1 MNKNKEE
8 KIKIVNNLA
17 DCLAK
22 SKNIYFT
29 DIFGLNSEETSNLR
43 RLCFNQEVNLS
54 VVKNTLLKKAM
65 DTCEKDFSSFDD
77 LLKNNTTLMISNI
90 PNAPAKVI
98 KSFLEKAEFD
108 NNKSNKKL
116 LLKGGHVE
124 ESIYLGH
131 NQLDILV
138 LLKSKEELL
147 SDLIFLLTSPMN
159 NLLTAFTK
167 AAPTPGS
174 RPRPRPLA

>member
-43 RLCFNQEVNLS
+43 RLCFNQGVNLS

-65 DTCEKDFSSFDD
+65 DACEKDFSSFDD
-77 LLKNNTTLMISNI
+77 LASIIVDSSSN
-90 PNAPAKVI
+90 AV
-98 KSFLEKAEFD
+98 D
-108 NNKSNKKL
+108 
-116 LLKGGHVE
+116 VE
-124 ESIYLGH
+124 LFIAS
-131 NQLDILV
+131 V
-138 LLKSKEELL
+138 
-147 SDLIFLLTSPMN
+147 
-159 NLLTAFTK
+159 
-167 AAPTPGS
+167 
-174 RPRPRPLA
+174 